1 MEKCKRLGNYVV
13 EMKGADMQEE
23 NNVVYG
29 LSEEELEDFTP
40 IVTNV
45 IKEICVFSDK
55 YNFDRNSMLAYLSDT
70 LKAMSEFATI
80 ENYEV

>member
-1 MEKCKRLGNYVV
+1 
-13 EMKGADMQEE
+13 MKGADMQKK
-23 NNVVYG
+23 NNVVYR
-29 LSEEELEDFTP
+29 LSEEELEDFSP

-55 YNFDRNSMLAYLSDT
+55 YNFDRNSMLAYLSNT
-70 LKAMSEFATI
+70 LKLMSDVATI

>member
-1 MEKCKRLGNYVV
+1 
-13 EMKGADMQEE
+13 MQEE
-23 NNVVYG
+23 NDVVYG
-29 LSEEELEDFTP
+29 LSEEELKDFIP
-40 IVTNV
+40 IVTKT
-45 IKEICVFSDK
+45 IEEICVFSDK

>member
-1 MEKCKRLGNYVV
+1 
-13 EMKGADMQEE
+13 MQEE

-29 LSEEELEDFTP
+29 LTEEELDDFTS

-55 YNFDRNSMLAYLSDT
+55 YNFDRNSMLSYLSDT
-70 LKAMSEFATI
+70 WKAVSEVATI